1 MKTLHL
7 ICAAR
12 PNFVKIA
19 PLYHALK
26 GEPWCDAKIIHTG
39 QHYDY
44 KMSEVYFKDFALP
57 SPHYSLGVNAGSHA
71 EQTGQTMIA
80 YEKICLKEK
89 PDLVVVVGDVNA
101 TLACAITAKKL
112 QLKVAHLEAGLR
124 AFDRSMPEELNR
136 IMTDSICDY
145 HWTPSQDANDNLK
158 REGKHPDQINL
169 VGNIMIDT
177 YCLFKKDILL
187 REKPIQCSKYAV
199 LTLHRPF
206 NADSTERLK
215 TIMAKLSM
223 LQENIIFPAHP
234 RTQKTLTEIALP
246 PNIHITE
253 PMGYIDFMALI
264 SKAQY
269 VITDS
274 GGIQE
279 ETTYMQIPCYTLRS
293 STERPI
299 TTTIGS
305 NQLVTIDNL
314 LEKIKKPKRGEIPPL
329 WDGKTAFRVRE
340 CISKIFWV

>member
-1 MKTLHL
+1 LKTLHL

-19 PLYHALK
+19 PLYHALNE
-26 GEPWCDAKIIHTG
+26 EPWCDAKIIHTG
-39 QHYDY
+39 QHYEY
-44 KMSEVYFKDFALP
+44 KMSEVYFKDFELP
-57 SPHYSLGVNAGSHA
+57 SPHYYLGVNSGTHA

-124 AFDRSMPEELNR
+124 AFDRTMPEELNR

-158 REGKHPDQINL
+158 REGIHPNQISF

-177 YCLFKKDILL
+177 YCLFKDEILL
-187 REKPIQCSKYAV
+187 REKNVQFRNYAV

-206 NADSTERLK
+206 NADYTEKLR
-215 TIMAKLSM
+215 TIMVRLSK
-223 LQENIIFPAHP
+223 LQEKIIFPAHP
-234 RTQKTLTEIALP
+234 RTQKTLTGMSLP
-246 PNIHITE
+246 SNIHFTE

-279 ETTYMQIPCYTLRS
+279 ETTYLQIPCYTLRS
-293 STERPI
+293 STERPL

-340 CISKIFWV
+340 CISKILEV